1 MRVYRYK
8 GDILLRFCSE
18 PYHPL
23 DFEIVD
29 KYVPTESYTPEI
41 AIFKSSNY
49 SAIDALNHHMR
60 HHGHDVENLWDQVD
74 DAIMSISL
82 TKLAHINR
90 YSLFLGSKKDTVQ
103 FELLRFD
110 FIIDADTKVYLMEVN
125 SNPMP
130 SNSSEHSLMF
140 EQMLHNTFA
149 TLGLTSRVEMKPKL
163 VEQRKF

>member
-1 MRVYRYK
+1 MDY
-8 GDILLRFCSE
+8 
-18 PYHPL
+18 
-23 DFEIVD
+23 EIVD

-60 HHGHDVENLWDQVD
+60 HQGHDVDNLWDQVD

-103 FELLRFD
+103 FELLRYD
-110 FIIDADTKVYLMEVN
+110 FIIDADMKVYLMEVN
-125 SNPMP
+125 TNPLP
-130 SNSSEHSLMF
+130 SNRSEHILMF
-140 EQMLHNTFA
+140 EQMLHNTLA
-149 TLGLTSRVEMKPKL
+149 VVGLTSRVEMKAKL
-163 VEQRKF
+163 VEQTTF